1 MKKLLSIMLAVIL
14 GAGFIFAGDITISG
28 STTVFPIAQKAA
40 EIYMDINPDVNI
52 SVRGGGSGVGIAAL
66 MSGQVSI
73 ANASRSI
80 KTKEIKLAREKGI
93 NPYENIVAN
102 DGIAVVVNPDNP
114 ISGLTIDE
122 LAKIYTGQIDNWKE
136 LGGQSM
142 PIVIISRDFSSGT
155 FEVFKELAMKG
166 GKVRDDALLL
176 ASNKAVSTTVA
187 DTPGAIG
194 YVGFGY
200 LSDDL
205 KAIKVNG
212 VMPTVQTV
220 NDGSYKLSR
229 HLYMYT
235 NGAPKGEV
243 ADFINFILSEQGQE
257 IAAEVGY
264 IPLQ

>member
-1 MKKLLSIMLAVIL
+1 MKRILSIVLALIIS
-14 GAGFIFAGDITISG
+14 AGFIFAGDITIAG

-40 EIYMDINPDVNI
+40 EMYMDINPDVNI

-66 MSGQVSI
+66 MNGQVSI
-73 ANASRSI
+73 ADASRSI
-80 KTKEIKLAREKGI
+80 KTKELKLARENGI

-102 DGIAVVVNPDNP
+102 DGIAVVVHTDNT
-114 ISGLTIDE
+114 ISELTIDD
-122 LAKIYTGQIDNWKE
+122 LAKIYTGQINNWKE
-136 LGGQSM
+136 LGGPSM
-142 PIVIISRDFSSGT
+142 PIVVISRDFSSGT

-166 GKVRDDALLL
+166 GKIRNDALLL
-176 ASNKAVSTTVA
+176 ASNKAVATTVA

-200 LSDDL
+200 LSNDL
-205 KAIKVNG
+205 KAIQVNG
-212 VMPTVQTV
+212 VLPSVQTV

-229 HLYMYT
+229 PLFMYT

-243 ADFINFILSEQGQE
+243 ADFINFIMSEQGQE